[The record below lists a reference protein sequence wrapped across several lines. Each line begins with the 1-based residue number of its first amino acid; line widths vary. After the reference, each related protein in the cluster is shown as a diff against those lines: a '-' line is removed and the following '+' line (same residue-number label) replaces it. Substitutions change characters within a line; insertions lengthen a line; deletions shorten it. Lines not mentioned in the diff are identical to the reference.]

1 MQKCIL
7 VSSDKP
13 VSFYDM
19 KAEIA
24 ASQAHREAVSMSKLL
39 GKIYHDYTVQIDLL
53 EAIGC

>member
-1 MQKCIL
+1 
-7 VSSDKP
+7 
-13 VSFYDM
+13 M